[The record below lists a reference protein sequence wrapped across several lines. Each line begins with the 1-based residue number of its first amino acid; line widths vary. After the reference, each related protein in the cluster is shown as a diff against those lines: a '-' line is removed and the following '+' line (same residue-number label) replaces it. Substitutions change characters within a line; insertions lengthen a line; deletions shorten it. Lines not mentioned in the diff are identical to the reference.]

1 MSERL
6 NQTWVVENRSGAS
19 GVVGGEFVS
28 QAAPDGQVLL
38 ISPKVH
44 LMARY
49 VMKAVSYDPYLDFTP
64 VARLAEEPYVLIANA
79 RTVDADNV
87 AALIAALRRSPEKYA
102 FGYPSL
108 GSVSHLVAASMGKSL
123 GIEPLTIAYRGTGP
137 AMNDLIAGTI
147 ALMIAPMAPAIEL
160 IRSRQV
166 KALAVA
172 TAERLPVLPDVPT
185 LAESGF
191 PGLSNVDWL
200 AIWGPKGMPVAM
212 RDSLAGAIRSSVEDA
227 AIARRMQELGL
238 RPVAET
244 PAQFVALIQ
253 NERAV
258 NERIV
263 AETGIKPE

>member
-1 MSERL
+1 
-6 NQTWVVENRSGAS
+6 
-19 GVVGGEFVS
+19 
-28 QAAPDGQVLL
+28 
-38 ISPKVH
+38 
-44 LMARY
+44 
-49 VMKAVSYDPYLDFTP
+49 
-64 VARLAEEPYVLIANA
+64 
-79 RTVDADNV
+79 
-87 AALIAALRRSPEKYA
+87 
-102 FGYPSL
+102 
-108 GSVSHLVAASMGKSL
+108 MGKSL

-147 ALMIAPMAPAIEL
+147 SLMIAPMAPAIEL

-200 AIWGPKGMPVAM
+200 AIWGPKGMPLAM
-212 RDSLAGAIRSSVEDA
+212 RDSLAEAIRSGVEDP
-227 AIARRMQELGL
+227 AIDHRMQELGL

-244 PAQFVALIQ
+244 PARFVEMIQ
-253 NERAV
+253 NERAA

-263 AETGIKPE
+263 VETGIKPE